1 MGKGELFIYPK
12 ASNLRVAISNLKR
25 QLISYEVV
33 IKDNK
38 RHIGKEAL
46 QLPNC
51 QCPIVRF

>member
-25 QLISYEVV
+25 QLISYAVV

-38 RHIGKEAL
+38 MHIGKEAF